1 MAVPA
6 PAGHRRAIRTTALRS
21 LLRAKAL
28 RQRRERSVYNLLAH
42 NHALHEID
50 GVKLFRLLP
59 AIAFVFALL
68 VAPTIRA
75 EEAWLTDYKK
85 AQDEAKAN
93 HKLLLLNFTGSD
105 WCGWCIKLDKDV
117 FSKPEFKQYASKNLV
132 LLTID
137 FPRVK
142 QQPAEVKR
150 QNQGL
155 ASQYQVSGF
164 PTIVVLNGDGRK
176 VWEYPGYFPDGA
188 SAFIA
193 ELEKAR
199 KG

>member
-1 MAVPA
+1 VAVPLRRDA
-6 PAGHRRAIRTTALRS
+6 RRAIWTTTLRFAAVFAS
-21 LLRAKAL
+21 LRRAK
-28 RQRRERSVYNLLAH
+28 RRSVYNPLAR

-59 AIAFVFALL
+59 AFAFVFALL
-68 VAPTIRA
+68 VAPALRA

-85 AQDEAKAN
+85 AQEEAKTN

-117 FSKPEFKQYASKNLV
+117 FSKPEFRQYASKNLV

-137 FPRVK
+137 FPRAK

-155 ASQYQVSGF
+155 ASQYQVEGF